1 MDNQTFQKLVIDK
14 FNKAQ
19 EFQQYVIDQFS
30 IVATKDDLKGFVT
43 KDDLKNF
50 VTKDDLKGFATKEDI
65 SLIYLNMATKTELA
79 EVKEIVMRLD
89 KRSDEDMRATMKD
102 VEKIKGVL
110 GQQGYN
116 I

>member
-1 MDNQTFQKLVIDK
+1 MNT
-14 FNKAQ
+14 Q

-30 IVATKDDLKGFVT
+30 NVATKDDLKGFVT
-43 KDDLKNF
+43 KDDIKSF
-50 VTKDDLKGFATKEDI
+50 ATKDDIAKLEADI
-65 SLIYLNMATKTELA
+65 SDIRVNMATKTELA

-89 KRSDEDMRATMKD
+89 KGSDEDIRATMKD

-110 GQQGYN
+110 GQQGYK